1 MEINSSNLAVNAFN
15 LNKSTVGQDILA
27 RTLERVEDGE
37 QKRQATEPKAVEGP
51 KSSKQGRI
59 DLYA

>member
-1 MEINSSNLAVNAFN
+1 MEINSSNFASNASS
-15 LNKSTVGQDILA
+15 LNKSATGQDLLA
-27 RTLERVEDGE
+27 RTLAKVEEGE
-37 QKRQATEPKAVEGP
+37 QNRPVEEPKAAEGP